1 MTQPESPSRTP
12 SSSSDDV
19 SAAELRQWLAPPPAV
34 IAGHRVVRELGRG
47 AMGIVFEAEQ
57 PLTRRR
63 VALKVVLAAIDGAG
77 RRRFERECEALAR
90 LDHPGIARLWSAG
103 STERGEPW
111 LAMELIEGE
120 TLAQRLRDAAWPRAE
135 RLRCFVSLAEAVGAA
150 HAAGIVHRDVKPANV
165 LIDRDGAARV
175 VDFGLALLQ
184 SGVDPTR
191 VTRAGGAV
199 GTLAYASPEQLR
211 GGDVDARGDVWSLG
225 VMLHELLTGRPPFP
239 EGSDFATLVDAIVR
253 RPPPRPSRAARD
265 VAPELDAIVLKALER
280 DRARRYGD
288 AAALAADVRRF
299 LAGERP
305 LAPRIGGAR
314 EVARFAARHARA
326 AGVAVGVVAAALALA
341 LVLDAARGG
350 ERRDDG
356 TGRRS
361 GLADGGGAMPSDLR
375 APLEGRGFERIAP
388 YAALRWRDGRPFVR
402 HGGAWQELVAL
413 DGFRVELLLA
423 FCRQT
428 APRDATRRF
437 TEDLGEVLAR
447 VSGRAPPDRVTL
459 RLRDA
464 AGVERDVGD
473 VPMTE
478 ANRVSLWWQRHA
490 RRFDDVRERD
500 GRVEVLR
507 GGAWLELVAIAGR
520 DVASLRADPG
530 FAPGKLAFA
539 LDGDLVPC
547 VERIVGG
554 PVPWPLE
561 VRLRDRDGREVVV
574 GDLLADD
581 VAPDDPDPE
590 RP

>member
-1 MTQPESPSRTP
+1 MKPPESPLRSPT
-12 SSSSDDV
+12 SSSDDAA
-19 SAAELRQWLAPPPAV
+19 SAELRQWLAPPPAA

-239 EGSDFATLVDAIVR
+239 EGSDFATLVNAIVR

-350 ERRDDG
+350 RR
-356 TGRRS
+356 
-361 GLADGGGAMPSDLR
+361 GAMPPDLR

-447 VSGRAPPDRVTL
+447 VSGRVPPDRVTL

-478 ANRVSLWWQRHA
+478 VNRNSLWWQRHA
-490 RRFDDVRERD
+490 RRFDEVRERD

-520 DVASLRADPG
+520 DVAQLHADPG
-530 FAPGKLAFA
+530 FAPGKLALA
-539 LDGDLVPC
+539 LDDELVPY

-561 VRLRDRDGREVVV
+561 VRLRDRDGRDIVV

-581 VAPDDPDPE
+581 VAPDDPDRE

>member
-1 MTQPESPSRTP
+1 MKPPESPLRSPT
-12 SSSSDDV
+12 SSSDDAA
-19 SAAELRQWLAPPPAV
+19 SAELRQWLAPPPAA

-47 AMGIVFEAEQ
+47 AMGVVYEAEQ

-150 HAAGIVHRDVKPANV
+150 HAVGIVHRDVKPANV

-350 ERRDDG
+350 RR
-356 TGRRS
+356 
-361 GLADGGGAMPSDLR
+361 GAMPPDLR

-447 VSGRAPPDRVTL
+447 VSGRVPPDRVTL

-478 ANRVSLWWQRHA
+478 VNRNSLWWQRHA
-490 RRFDDVRERD
+490 RRFDKVRERD
-500 GRVEVLR
+500 NRIEILR

-520 DVASLRADPG
+520 DVAQLHADPG
-530 FAPGKLAFA
+530 FAPGKLALA
-539 LDGDLVPC
+539 LDDELVPY

-561 VRLRDRDGREVVV
+561 VRLRDRDGRDIVV

-581 VAPDDPDPE
+581 VAPDDPDRE

>member
-1 MTQPESPSRTP
+1 VKPPESPLRSPT
-12 SSSSDDV
+12 SSSDDAA
-19 SAAELRQWLAPPPAV
+19 SAELRQWLAPPPAA

-150 HAAGIVHRDVKPANV
+150 HAVGIVQCDVKPANV

-350 ERRDDG
+350 RR
-356 TGRRS
+356 
-361 GLADGGGAMPSDLR
+361 GAMPPDLR

-447 VSGRAPPDRVTL
+447 VSGRVPPDRVTL

-478 ANRVSLWWQRHA
+478 VNRNSLWWQRHA
-490 RRFDDVRERD
+490 RRFDEVRERD

-520 DVASLRADPG
+520 DVAQLHADPG
-530 FAPGKLAFA
+530 FAPGKLALA
-539 LDGDLVPC
+539 LDDELVPY

-561 VRLRDRDGREVVV
+561 VRLRDRDGRDIVV

-581 VAPDDPDPE
+581 VAPDDPDRE

>member
-1 MTQPESPSRTP
+1 MKPPESPLRSPT
-12 SSSSDDV
+12 SSSDDAA
-19 SAAELRQWLAPPPAV
+19 SAELRQWLAPPPAA

-225 VMLHELLTGRPPFP
+225 VMLHELLTGWPPFP

-350 ERRDDG
+350 RR
-356 TGRRS
+356 
-361 GLADGGGAMPSDLR
+361 GAMPPDLR

-447 VSGRAPPDRVTL
+447 VSGRVPPDRVTL

-478 ANRVSLWWQRHA
+478 VNRNSLWWQRHA
-490 RRFDDVRERD
+490 RRFDEVRERD

-520 DVASLRADPG
+520 DVAQLHADPG
-530 FAPGKLAFA
+530 FAPGKLALA
-539 LDGDLVPC
+539 LDDELVPY

-561 VRLRDRDGREVVV
+561 VRLRDRDGRDIVV

-581 VAPDDPDPE
+581 VAPDDPDRE

>member
-1 MTQPESPSRTP
+1 MKPPESPLRSPT
-12 SSSSDDV
+12 SSSDDAA
-19 SAAELRQWLAPPPAV
+19 SAELRQWLAPPPAA

-350 ERRDDG
+350 RR
-356 TGRRS
+356 
-361 GLADGGGAMPSDLR
+361 GAMPPDLR

-413 DGFRVELLLA
+413 DGFRVELLFA

-437 TEDLGEVLAR
+437 TEDFGEVLAR
-447 VSGRAPPDRVTL
+447 VSGRVPPDRVTL

-478 ANRVSLWWQRHA
+478 VNRNSLWWQRHA
-490 RRFDDVRERD
+490 RRFDEVRERD

-520 DVASLRADPG
+520 DVAQLHADPG
-530 FAPGKLAFA
+530 FAPGKLALA
-539 LDGDLVPC
+539 LDDELVPY

-561 VRLRDRDGREVVV
+561 VRLRDRDGRDIVV

-581 VAPDDPDPE
+581 VAPDDPDRE

>member
-1 MTQPESPSRTP
+1 MKPPESPLRSPT
-12 SSSSDDV
+12 SSSDDAA
-19 SAAELRQWLAPPPAV
+19 SAELRQWLAPPPAA

-165 LIDRDGAARV
+165 LIDRDSAARV

-350 ERRDDG
+350 RR
-356 TGRRS
+356 
-361 GLADGGGAMPSDLR
+361 GAMPPDLR

-447 VSGRAPPDRVTL
+447 VSGRVPPDRVTL

-478 ANRVSLWWQRHA
+478 VNRNSLWWQRHA
-490 RRFDDVRERD
+490 RRFDEVRERD

-520 DVASLRADPG
+520 DVAQLHADPG
-530 FAPGKLAFA
+530 FAPGKLALA
-539 LDGDLVPC
+539 LDDELVPY

-561 VRLRDRDGREVVV
+561 VRLRDRDGRDIVV

-581 VAPDDPDPE
+581 VAPDDPDRE